1 MTELFMQEGR
11 KQHARRRDD
20 PKIDSNVTEELKA
33 PVVRRH
39 GAVAMTSGSAIWW
52 SQAFHHHSI
61 FPKGQAAYLR
71 DFHRDL

>member
-1 MTELFMQEGR
+1 MRDGETIR
-11 KQHARRRDD
+11 KLTR
-20 PKIDSNVTEELKA
+20 NVTEELKA